1 MIIERLKKEDLKLYK
16 DLIDEAFDGSNSID
30 SYEKYDEN
38 SRVYQIIVA
47 KEDNKIVGS
56 ITFYK
61 IDLFTFS
68 FQPCLEI
75 FNVCVS
81 KV

>member
-38 SRVYQIIVA
+38 QSYDDMV
-47 KEDNKIVGS
+47 N
-56 ITFYK
+56 
-61 IDLFTFS
+61 
-68 FQPCLEI
+68 PEI
-75 FNVCVS
+75 CSQTGTYATKNPAVNISV
-81 KV
+81 